1 MVECK
6 HSHRHQSGELV
17 VSDDLKMMGG
27 HGPDVKPRVRYYS
40 LFADRNYKRVFMEDD
55 DYTFIAPVDPDPI
68 KLDESGEVV
77 VLIKTV
83 EGDLYLRVKGE

>member
-1 MVECK
+1 MDEFDDIIISSPVE
-6 HSHRHQSGELV
+6 
-17 VSDDLKMMGG
+17 
-27 HGPDVKPRVRYYS
+27 
-40 LFADRNYKRVFMEDD
+40 
-55 DYTFIAPVDPDPI
+55 PDPI

>member
-1 MVECK
+1 
-6 HSHRHQSGELV
+6 
-17 VSDDLKMMGG
+17 
-27 HGPDVKPRVRYYS
+27 VKPRVRYYS

-83 EGDLYLRVKGE
+83 DGDVYLRSKGE

>member
-1 MVECK
+1 
-6 HSHRHQSGELV
+6 
-17 VSDDLKMMGG
+17 
-27 HGPDVKPRVRYYS
+27 
-40 LFADRNYKRVFMEDD
+40 MEDD
-55 DYTFIAPVDPDPI
+55 DYTFITPVDPDPI

>member
-1 MVECK
+1 MDVI
-6 HSHRHQSGELV
+6 HDIQHQSGELV
-17 VSDDLKMMGG
+17 VRDEIRRKGG
-27 HGPDVKPRVRYYS
+27 HGPDLKPRVRYYS